1 MIKVR
6 AHTCYLG
13 TTGFAA
19 HARSFFREFSKHVDL
34 RVRNYTWDSDPDYL
48 NDTDFSI
55 IDTIT
60 LSTES
65 GEEDFPIT
73 QSFPNHPWKNKAEG
87 FQADVD
93 IVLMDMRHTYFY
105 QEYTAPIK
113 IAFTVW
119 ESTELEEGFFNQ
131 LLKFDFVWVVTEW
144 HRRMIIDQG
153 YPSHRVFVV
162 NEGVNDEFCNDEI
175 TSELPELE
183 DGRFK
188 FVFFGRWDYRKSV
201 PEILKTFLNTF
212 DSSEPVDL
220 ILSADNPYS
229 IDGMNSTEERL
240 SHYGLTDKRIKVKHF
255 LSREDYVTYMKRGDV
270 FLSCARSEGWN
281 IPLIEAM
288 ASGTPSIYSN
298 WGAQLEFAEGKG
310 IPVSIE
316 KELPAS
322 IGADLGFAGH
332 TPGLYSEPNFE
343 DLGRKM
349 RDVFEKYETYQWIAQ
364 SDKEEIRTRFSWE
377 NVADRAYGEL
387 LNVSEY
393 GITHPTSKDAVV
405 VMSHADTGEK
415 EELLKLSTLSLK
427 RQGYPVI
434 VSSHIPVSKRI
445 HEIADYV
452 VFDKEN
458 PVVFSDEFAS
468 LSNTVPVHYIRYN
481 EFALSYSFDFNH
493 GYAALKLI
501 KNGLSIAS
509 VNRYEK
515 VHFVNYDYIIKDP
528 SVLVNHS
535 SKLDEFDIFAYV
547 WNPGENSINS
557 GFFSGKTE
565 PVLKSLDKFNSKQD
579 YFSFPG
585 IVILEDF
592 LHKAFTDS
600 EMTICSNNIKEIADK
615 NCLNS
620 YVLSAYPL
628 IKNRSN
634 HPSYLYL
641 TKENTTGE
649 YILCAVGSHEEPLRF
664 TVEYAG
670 QRSEFIA
677 DPRQKPMILLSIPET
692 MLDEGF
698 SVNLPDYNESRNYDT
713 TTKVANSE
721 MTSRAWME
729 PLGFEPGKK
738 KINIDFNDGPK
749 VEILGSGVGSFKVDF
764 IDGQNSKVIYSTE
777 VGMNYWTRCSVK
789 YYVDWLIRIT
799 DNLTGESED
808 YKLDLS
814 GKKVKISID
823 SSSLGDSIA
832 WFAHIEEFQKIH
844 NCELYVSTF
853 KNELFKNNYPN
864 LNFIEPGKSISEV
877 YATYSIGWFYEDSGV
892 NLWCNPRDFKEIP
905 MQATTTD
912 ILGLVHTPLR
922 PRIVKPV
929 SISPISGP
937 YVCIAIH
944 STAQAKYWNNPTG
957 WQEVTDYF
965 LGKGYEVVMLSLE
978 EDGYMGNQYPMGVIK
993 ISGERTL
1000 NSTIDYL
1007 QHSEMFIGIG
1017 SGLSWLSWALDI
1029 PTVIISG
1036 FSTPMTEAMDEN
1048 VIRIFKGGV
1057 CNGCFNR
1064 HRLDAGDWNWCPD
1077 HKGTIRQFECS
1088 RSITGKE
1095 VIDAIDEFYSNG
1107 RIAKKSVD
1115 VIVQESYDLGMVQN
1129 HKEIFEAAEFFKTL
1143 NVNNFMEIGT
1153 DQGGTFAIWS
1163 KLANEGKRISV
1174 DLPHG
1179 AYGVNTYDVNERDN
1193 YLRSLGSDVTMFHGS
1208 SHDELMKDKVRETLN
1223 GTLLDFLFIDGDHTY
1238 EGVKQDYEMYKEF
1251 VKPEGWIG
1259 FHDTKDTEYHK
1270 LANCGVDRLWSELK
1284 GNKLDFIEPISNFGG
1299 IGFIQVDKSND

>member
-34 RVRNYTWDSDPDYL
+34 RVRNYTWDSNPEYL
-48 NDTDFSI
+48 NEVDFSI

-60 LSTES
+60 LGTPN

-73 QSFPNHPWKNKAEG
+73 HSFPNLPWVNKSEG
-87 FQADVD
+87 FEADVD
-93 IVLMDMRHTYFY
+93 IVLMDMHHKYFY
-105 QEYTAPIK
+105 QEYNSPTK

-144 HRRMIIDQG
+144 HRKMIIKQG

-162 NEGVNDEFCNDEI
+162 NEGVNDEFRHDEI
-175 TSELPELE
+175 TKEIPELE

-201 PEILKTFLNTF
+201 PEILKTFLTTF

-240 SHYGLTDKRIKVKHF
+240 SHYGLNDERIKVKHF
-255 LSREDYVTYMKRGDV
+255 VSREDYVTYIKRGNV

-288 ASGTPSIYSN
+288 SSGTPSIYSN
-298 WGAQLEFAEGKG
+298 WGAQLEFAESKG

-332 TPGLYSEPNFE
+332 TPGLYAEPNFE

-377 NVADRAYGEL
+377 NVANRAYLEL

-393 GITHPTSKDAVV
+393 EITHPIKKDATV
-405 VMSHADTGEK
+405 VMSHADSDEK
-415 EELLKLSTLSLK
+415 EELLRLSILSLK

-445 HEIADYV
+445 HDIADYV

-458 PVVFSDEFAS
+458 PIVFSEEYAS
-468 LSNTVPVHYIRYN
+468 LSNTVPVHYIKYN
-481 EFALSYSFDFNH
+481 EFGLSYSFDFNH

-509 VNRYEK
+509 VNQYER

-528 SVLVNHS
+528 SVLENHS
-535 SKLDEFDIFAYV
+535 IKLNDSDIFSYN
-547 WNPGENSINS
+547 WNPGEDSLNS
-557 GFFSGKTE
+557 GFFSGKTDLI
-565 PVLKSLDKFNSKQD
+565 LKSLEKFNSKQD

-592 LHKAFTDS
+592 LHKAFTES
-600 EMTICSNNIKEIADK
+600 GLTISLGSIKDIEDK

-620 YVLSAYPL
+620 YVLPTYPL
-628 IKNRSN
+628 IKTKSKN
-634 HPSYLYL
+634 PSYLYL
-641 TKENTTGE
+641 TKENQTGE
-649 YILCAVGSHEEPLRF
+649 YILCALGSHEEPLKF
-664 TVEYAG
+664 VIEYAG
-670 QRSEFIA
+670 KQSEFIA
-677 DPRQKPMILLSIPET
+677 DPRQKPMVLLSIPNS
-692 MLDEGF
+692 MLEEGF
-698 SVNLPDYNESRNYDT
+698 SVNLPDYDERRKYDL
-713 TTKVANSE
+713 TTKIASSNLNS
-721 MTSRAWME
+721 RDWME
-729 PLGFEPGKK
+729 EIGFETPKK
-738 KINIDFNDGPK
+738 KINIDFNNGPK
-749 VEILGSGVGSFKVDF
+749 VEILGSGIRYFQVEF
-764 IDGQNSKVIYSTE
+764 INNENGKILYTSNI
-777 VGMNYWTRCSVK
+777 GMNCWTSCSIK
-789 YYVDWLIRIT
+789 YYVDWLIRVK
-799 DNLTGESED
+799 DLMTGEVEE
-808 YKLDLS
+808 YKMDLK
-814 GKKVKISID
+814 GKKVKISME

-832 WFAHIEEFQKIH
+832 WFAHIEEFQKKH
-844 NCELYVSTF
+844 ECKVYVSTF
-853 KNELFKNNYPN
+853 KNELFESNYPN
-864 LNFIEPGKSISEV
+864 LRFIKPGQRIDGV
-877 YATYSIGWFYEDSGV
+877 YVTYLIGWFYDGV
-892 NLWCNPRDFKEIP
+892 EFNSHLNPRDFKTIP

-912 ILGLVHTPLR
+912 ILGLEHTSLR

-929 SISPISGP
+929 LIPPIKGP
-937 YVCIAIH
+937 YVCIGMH
-944 STAQAKYWNNPTG
+944 STAQSKYWNNPTG

-965 LGKGYEVVMLSLE
+965 LSRGYKVVMLSLE
-978 EDGYMGNQYPMGVIK
+978 EDGYMGNRYPKGVTK
-993 ISGERTL
+993 ITGERSL
-1000 NSTIDYL
+1000 NNTINYL
-1007 QHSEMFIGIG
+1007 QHAEMFIGIG
-1017 SGLSWLSWALDI
+1017 SGLSWLSWAINI

-1077 HKGTIRQFECS
+1077 HKGTARQFECS
-1088 RSITGKE
+1088 RHITGKE
-1095 VIDAIDEFYSNG
+1095 VINAIDEFYSNG
-1107 RIAKKSVD
+1107 RVSKKTVD

-1129 HKEIFEAAEFFKTL
+1129 HKEIFEAAEHFKSQG
-1143 NVNNFMEIGT
+1143 VKNFMEIGT
-1153 DQGGTFAIWS
+1153 DQGGSFAIWS
-1163 KLANEGKRISV
+1163 KLSEDGIRISV

-1179 AYGVNTYDVNERDN
+1179 PYGRPDYNEYERDE
-1193 YLRSLGSDVTMFHGS
+1193 YLRSLGSNVTTIWGS
-1208 SHDELMKDKVRETLN
+1208 SHDESIKERVSNILKGEK
-1223 GTLLDFLFIDGDHTY
+1223 LDFLFIDGDHTY

-1251 VKPEGWIG
+1251 VKQGGWIG
-1259 FHDTKDTEYHK
+1259 FHDIKDTEFHRN
-1270 LANCGVDRLWSELK
+1270 ANCRVDQLWNELE
-1284 GNKLDFIEPISNFGG
+1284 GNKVEFLENMSAYGG
-1299 IGFIQVDKSND
+1299 IGFVQNL